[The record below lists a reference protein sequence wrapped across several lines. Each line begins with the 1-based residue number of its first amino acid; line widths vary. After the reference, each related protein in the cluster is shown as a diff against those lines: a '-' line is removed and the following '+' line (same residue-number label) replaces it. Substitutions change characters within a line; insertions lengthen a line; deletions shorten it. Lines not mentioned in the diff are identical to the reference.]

1 MLLLFTE
8 EHTSYQ
14 KISRH
19 YVRMSLCQLR
29 KKKIIEQYYA
39 QIYPNP
45 KSLKTDWSV
54 KTLLT
59 LLK

>member
-1 MLLLFTE
+1 MLVLFTE

-19 YVRMSLCQLR
+19 NVRMSLCQLC
-29 KKKIIEQYYA
+29 KKNTIEQYYA

-45 KSLKTDWSV
+45 KSLKTD
-54 KTLLT
+54 
-59 LLK
+59 